1 MIFFAKPFFTRICGI
16 FFENLKVGTLLAY
29 IVIQSLKR
37 LKKGR
42 LKGYKMSRPAGQAF
56 ISKSNDA
63 VGQALSLLETLQS
76 QQSGRMVRISSELSN
91 ALADENNFKKIQN
104 AKNLD
109 ELLDTM
115 EGFELE
121 NTMLKV
127 PCEELL
133 RATYPSLAKRAF
145 L

>member
-1 MIFFAKPFFTRICGI
+1 
-16 FFENLKVGTLLAY
+16 
-29 IVIQSLKR
+29 
-37 LKKGR
+37 
-42 LKGYKMSRPAGQAF
+42 MSRPTGQAF

-91 ALADENNFKKIQN
+91 ALADEDNFKKIQN

-127 PCEELL
+127 P
-133 RATYPSLAKRAF
+133 
-145 L
+145 

>member
-1 MIFFAKPFFTRICGI
+1 MTFFCKALFSTRICAI

-29 IVIQSLKR
+29 KVIQSLKR

-56 ISKSNDA
+56 ISNDA

-91 ALADENNFKKIQN
+91 ALADEDNFKKIQN